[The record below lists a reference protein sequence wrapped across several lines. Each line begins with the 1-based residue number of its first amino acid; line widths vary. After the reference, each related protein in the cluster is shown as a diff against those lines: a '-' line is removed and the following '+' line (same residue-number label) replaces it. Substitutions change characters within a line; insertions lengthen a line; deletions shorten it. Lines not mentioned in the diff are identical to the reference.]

1 MDKVLQICNTPKDF
15 AFLYQ
20 PNLDDFIWRS
30 KTSMKLER
38 ISGVFN
44 DDNKFDIDLSKA
56 QIREKE
62 LRDILGKAKVEV
74 KTDSIWKG
82 SKNLAVEFRCRGKP
96 SGISVS
102 EAEYYAF
109 ILDANTYT
117 EGIIIIP
124 IEKLLYL
131 ARKFYRLG
139 KK

>member
-1 MDKVLQICNTPKDF
+1 MILSGEVSICT
-15 AFLYQ
+15 
-20 PNLDDFIWRS
+20 
-30 KTSMKLER
+30 KLER
-38 ISGVFN
+38 IFGVFN
-44 DDNKFDIDLSKA
+44 NDNKFDIDLSKA

-62 LRDILGKAKVEV
+62 LRDILGKSKVEV

-131 ARKFYRLG
+131 ARKFYRMG
-139 KK
+139 KVKNGGDDNASEMVLIPIVEFVK

>member
-1 MDKVLQICNTPKDF
+1 MIIFGEVNI
-15 AFLYQ
+15 
-20 PNLDDFIWRS
+20 
-30 KTSMKLER
+30 SMKLER

-139 KK
+139 KVKNGGDDNASEMVLIPIVEFVK

>member
-1 MDKVLQICNTPKDF
+1 MILSGEVSICT
-15 AFLYQ
+15 
-20 PNLDDFIWRS
+20 
-30 KTSMKLER
+30 KLER
-38 ISGVFN
+38 IFGVFN
-44 DDNKFDIDLSKA
+44 NDNKFDIDLSKA

-62 LRDILGKAKVEV
+62 LRDILGKSKVEV

-117 EGIIIIP
+117 EGILIIP

-131 ARKFYRLG
+131 ARKFYRMG
-139 KK
+139 KVKNGGDDNASEMVLIPIVEFVK

>member
-1 MDKVLQICNTPKDF
+1 MILSGEVNI
-15 AFLYQ
+15 
-20 PNLDDFIWRS
+20 
-30 KTSMKLER
+30 SMKLER

-139 KK
+139 KVKNGGDDNASEMVLIPIVEFVK

>member
-1 MDKVLQICNTPKDF
+1 MILFGEVNIC
-15 AFLYQ
+15 
-20 PNLDDFIWRS
+20 
-30 KTSMKLER
+30 MMLER

-139 KK
+139 KVKNGGDDNASEMVLIPIVEFVK

>member
-1 MDKVLQICNTPKDF
+1 MILSGEVSI
-15 AFLYQ
+15 
-20 PNLDDFIWRS
+20 
-30 KTSMKLER
+30 SMKLER
-38 ISGVFN
+38 IFGVFN
-44 DDNKFDIDLSKA
+44 NDNKFDIDLSKA

-62 LRDILGKAKVEV
+62 LRDILGKSKVEV

-131 ARKFYRLG
+131 ARKFYRMG
-139 KK
+139 KVKNGGDDNASEMVLIPIVEFVK

>member
-1 MDKVLQICNTPKDF
+1 MILFGVVNIS
-15 AFLYQ
+15 
-20 PNLDDFIWRS
+20 I
-30 KTSMKLER
+30 KLER

-44 DDNKFDIDLSKA
+44 NDNKFDIDLSKA

-62 LRDILGKAKVEV
+62 LRDILGKSKVEV

-131 ARKFYRLG
+131 ARKFYRMG
-139 KK
+139 KVKNGGDDNASEMVLIPITEFVK

>member
-1 MDKVLQICNTPKDF
+1 MILFGEVNI
-15 AFLYQ
+15 
-20 PNLDDFIWRS
+20 
-30 KTSMKLER
+30 SMKLER

-139 KK
+139 KVKNGGDDNASEMVLIPIVEFVK

>member
-1 MDKVLQICNTPKDF
+1 MILSGEVNI
-15 AFLYQ
+15 
-20 PNLDDFIWRS
+20 
-30 KTSMKLER
+30 SMKLER
-38 ISGVFN
+38 IFGVFN
-44 DDNKFDIDLSKA
+44 NDNKFDIDLSKA

-62 LRDILGKAKVEV
+62 LRDILGKSKVEV

-131 ARKFYRLG
+131 ARKFYRMG
-139 KK
+139 KVKNGGDDNASEMVLIPITEFVK

>member
-1 MDKVLQICNTPKDF
+1 M
-15 AFLYQ
+15 
-20 PNLDDFIWRS
+20 
-30 KTSMKLER
+30 
-38 ISGVFN
+38 FN
-44 DDNKFDIDLSKA
+44 NDNKFDIDLSKA

-62 LRDILGKAKVEV
+62 LRDILGKSKVEV

-131 ARKFYRLG
+131 ARKFYRMG
-139 KK
+139 KVKNGGDDNASEMVLIPIVEFVK

>member
-1 MDKVLQICNTPKDF
+1 MILFGVVRIYK
-15 AFLYQ
+15 
-20 PNLDDFIWRS
+20 
-30 KTSMKLER
+30 KLER

-44 DDNKFDIDLSKA
+44 NDNKFDIDLSKA

-62 LRDILGKAKVEV
+62 LRDILGKSKVEV

-117 EGIIIIP
+117 EGILIIP

-131 ARKFYRLG
+131 ARKFYRMG
-139 KK
+139 KVKNGGDDNASEMILIPIAEFVK

>member
-1 MDKVLQICNTPKDF
+1 MILFGEVNIC
-15 AFLYQ
+15 
-20 PNLDDFIWRS
+20 
-30 KTSMKLER
+30 MMLER

-139 KK
+139 KVKNGGDDNASEMVLIPIIEFVK

>member
-1 MDKVLQICNTPKDF
+1 MILFGELNI
-15 AFLYQ
+15 
-20 PNLDDFIWRS
+20 
-30 KTSMKLER
+30 SMKLER
-38 ISGVFN
+38 TYGVFN

-102 EAEYYAF
+102 QAEYYAF

-139 KK
+139 KVKNGGDDNASEMVLIPIVEFVK

>member
-1 MDKVLQICNTPKDF
+1 M
-15 AFLYQ
+15 
-20 PNLDDFIWRS
+20 
-30 KTSMKLER
+30 
-38 ISGVFN
+38 FN

-62 LRDILGKAKVEV
+62 LRDILSKAKVEV

-131 ARKFYRLG
+131 AKKFYRLRKVKNG
-139 KK
+139 GDDNASEMVLIPIVEFVK

>member
-1 MDKVLQICNTPKDF
+1 MIISGEVNI
-15 AFLYQ
+15 
-20 PNLDDFIWRS
+20 
-30 KTSMKLER
+30 SMKLER
-38 ISGVFN
+38 IFGVFN
-44 DDNKFDIDLSKA
+44 NDNKFDIDLSKA

-139 KK
+139 KVKNGGDDNASEMVLIPIVEFVK

>member
-1 MDKVLQICNTPKDF
+1 MILFGEVNIC
-15 AFLYQ
+15 
-20 PNLDDFIWRS
+20 
-30 KTSMKLER
+30 MKLER

-102 EAEYYAF
+102 QAEYYAF

-139 KK
+139 KVKNGGDDNASEMVLIPIVEFVK

>member
-1 MDKVLQICNTPKDF
+1 MILFGEVSI
-15 AFLYQ
+15 
-20 PNLDDFIWRS
+20 
-30 KTSMKLER
+30 SMKLER
-38 ISGVFN
+38 IFGVFN
-44 DDNKFDIDLSKA
+44 NDNKFDIDLSKA

-62 LRDILGKAKVEV
+62 LRDILGKSKVEV

-131 ARKFYRLG
+131 ARKFYRMG
-139 KK
+139 KVKNGGDDNASEMVLIPIVEFVK

>member
-1 MDKVLQICNTPKDF
+1 MILFGEVNI
-15 AFLYQ
+15 
-20 PNLDDFIWRS
+20 
-30 KTSMKLER
+30 SMKLER
-38 ISGVFN
+38 IFGVFN

-139 KK
+139 KVKNGGDDNASEMVLIPIVEFVK

>member
-1 MDKVLQICNTPKDF
+1 MILSGEVNIS
-15 AFLYQ
+15 
-20 PNLDDFIWRS
+20 I
-30 KTSMKLER
+30 KLER

-102 EAEYYAF
+102 QAEYYAF

-139 KK
+139 KVKNGGDDNASEMVLIPIVEFVK

>member
-1 MDKVLQICNTPKDF
+1 MILFGEVNI
-15 AFLYQ
+15 
-20 PNLDDFIWRS
+20 
-30 KTSMKLER
+30 SMKLER

-62 LRDILGKAKVEV
+62 LRDILSKAKVEV

-139 KK
+139 KVKNGGDDNASEMVLIPIVEFVK

>member
-1 MDKVLQICNTPKDF
+1 MILSGEVNIC
-15 AFLYQ
+15 
-20 PNLDDFIWRS
+20 
-30 KTSMKLER
+30 MKLER

-62 LRDILGKAKVEV
+62 LRDILGKSKVEV

-139 KK
+139 KVKNGGDDNASEMVLIPIVEFVK

>member
-1 MDKVLQICNTPKDF
+1 MILSGEVNIC
-15 AFLYQ
+15 
-20 PNLDDFIWRS
+20 
-30 KTSMKLER
+30 MKLER

-131 ARKFYRLG
+131 ARKFYRMG
-139 KK
+139 KVKNGGDDNASEMVLIPIVEFVK

>member
-1 MDKVLQICNTPKDF
+1 MILSGEVNI
-15 AFLYQ
+15 
-20 PNLDDFIWRS
+20 
-30 KTSMKLER
+30 SMKLER

-44 DDNKFDIDLSKA
+44 NDNKFDIDLSKA

-62 LRDILGKAKVEV
+62 LRDILGKSKVEV

-117 EGIIIIP
+117 EGILIIP

-131 ARKFYRLG
+131 ARKFYRMG
-139 KK
+139 KVKNGGDDNASEMVLIPIVEFVK

>member
-1 MDKVLQICNTPKDF
+1 MILFGEVNIS
-15 AFLYQ
+15 
-20 PNLDDFIWRS
+20 I
-30 KTSMKLER
+30 KLER

-44 DDNKFDIDLSKA
+44 NDNKFDIDLSKA

-62 LRDILGKAKVEV
+62 LRDILGKSKVEV

-131 ARKFYRLG
+131 ARKFYRMG
-139 KK
+139 KVKNGGDDNASEMVLIPITEFVK

>member
-1 MDKVLQICNTPKDF
+1 MILSGEVNI
-15 AFLYQ
+15 
-20 PNLDDFIWRS
+20 
-30 KTSMKLER
+30 SMKLER
-38 ISGVFN
+38 IFGVFN
-44 DDNKFDIDLSKA
+44 NDNKFDIDLSKA

-62 LRDILGKAKVEV
+62 LRDILGKSKVEV

-131 ARKFYRLG
+131 ARKFYRMG
-139 KK
+139 KVKNGGDDNASEMVLIPIVEFVK

>member
-1 MDKVLQICNTPKDF
+1 MILSGEVNIC
-15 AFLYQ
+15 
-20 PNLDDFIWRS
+20 
-30 KTSMKLER
+30 MMLER

-131 ARKFYRLG
+131 ARKFFRLG
-139 KK
+139 KVKNGGDDNASEMVLIPIVEFVK

>member
-1 MDKVLQICNTPKDF
+1 MILSGEVNI
-15 AFLYQ
+15 
-20 PNLDDFIWRS
+20 
-30 KTSMKLER
+30 SMKLER

-44 DDNKFDIDLSKA
+44 NDNKFDIDLSKA

-62 LRDILGKAKVEV
+62 LRDILSKAKVEV

-139 KK
+139 KVKNGGDDNASEMVLIPIVEFVK

>member
-1 MDKVLQICNTPKDF
+1 MILSGEVSICT
-15 AFLYQ
+15 
-20 PNLDDFIWRS
+20 
-30 KTSMKLER
+30 KLER
-38 ISGVFN
+38 IFGVFN
-44 DDNKFDIDLSKA
+44 NDNKFDIDLSKA

-62 LRDILGKAKVEV
+62 LRDILGKSKVEV

-117 EGIIIIP
+117 EGILIIP

-131 ARKFYRLG
+131 ARKFYRMG
-139 KK
+139 KVKNGGDDNASEMVLIPITEFVK

>member
-1 MDKVLQICNTPKDF
+1 MILSGEVNI
-15 AFLYQ
+15 
-20 PNLDDFIWRS
+20 
-30 KTSMKLER
+30 SMKLER

-62 LRDILGKAKVEV
+62 LRDILGKSKVEV

-139 KK
+139 KVKNGGDDNASEMVLIPIVEFVK

>member
-1 MDKVLQICNTPKDF
+1 MILSGEVNIS
-15 AFLYQ
+15 
-20 PNLDDFIWRS
+20 I
-30 KTSMKLER
+30 KLER

-44 DDNKFDIDLSKA
+44 NDNKFDIDLSKA

-62 LRDILGKAKVEV
+62 LRDILGKSKVEV

-131 ARKFYRLG
+131 ARKFYRMG
-139 KK
+139 KVKNGGDDNASEMVLIPITEFVK

>member
-1 MDKVLQICNTPKDF
+1 MILSGEVNI
-15 AFLYQ
+15 
-20 PNLDDFIWRS
+20 
-30 KTSMKLER
+30 SMKLER

-44 DDNKFDIDLSKA
+44 NDNKFDIDLSKA

-62 LRDILGKAKVEV
+62 LRDILGKSKVEV

-117 EGIIIIP
+117 EGILIIP

-131 ARKFYRLG
+131 ARKFYRMG
-139 KK
+139 KVKNGGDDNASEMILIPIAEFVK

>member
-1 MDKVLQICNTPKDF
+1 MILSGEVNI
-15 AFLYQ
+15 
-20 PNLDDFIWRS
+20 
-30 KTSMKLER
+30 SMKLER
-38 ISGVFN
+38 IFGVFN
-44 DDNKFDIDLSKA
+44 NDNKFDIDLSKA

-62 LRDILGKAKVEV
+62 LRDILGKSKVEV

-96 SGISVS
+96 SGISIS

-131 ARKFYRLG
+131 ARKFYRMG
-139 KK
+139 KVKNGGDDNASEMVLIPIVEFVK